1 MKIFDVKG
9 KNVEEL
15 SNLSLGEFSSLT
27 RKELAKVV
35 SRLSSTANKRIKR
48 LEKNDI
54 NSPAYRSVESSGGR
68 FSTRGK
74 SLNELRSEYMRVTGF
89 LKSKT
94 STVKGYKKVRKDLLQ
109 RLGASEEDFTS
120 DIEDKMWSVYNEMG
134 GLSAFIQGSGDRQK
148 FIYDSVIENP
158 DASIAELINDIED
171 KFTDVYEENEEED
184 DLSEYIE
191 IDY

>member
-1 MKIFDVKG
+1 MKLFDVKG
-9 KNVEEL
+9 KGVKEL

-27 RKELAKVV
+27 RQELAKVV

-54 NSPAYRSVESSGGR
+54 NSPAYRGVVSSGGK

-94 STVKGYKKVRKDLLQ
+94 STVKGYKQVRKDLIN
-109 RLGASEEDFTS
+109 RLGASDGELTNELEE
-120 DIEDKMWSVYNEMG
+120 KLWSVYNEMG

-148 FIYDSVIENP
+148 FIYDSIIENP
-158 DASIAELINDIED
+158 DASISELINDI
-171 KFTDVYEENEEED
+171 TDRLSDIYEEDEEID
-184 DLSEYIE
+184 DLSEYFN
-191 IDY
+191 ID